1 MSQMLNKVEWVRPTH
16 QARSQ
21 ETLERILDA
30 AEEVVSEKGFD
41 NATVSEIVSRAKSS
55 VGSMYARFADKDS
68 LLVTLHQRFC
78 EQALA
83 TTEAALDASRWEG
96 ASIAEI
102 FSAAIPFVVHVYQL
116 KRGLIR
122 AFIVRASTDQQFAD
136 KGGHL
141 GREISKRL
149 IALLMARRDE
159 IKHPDPA
166 LAVDFGL
173 RMTFDTL
180 DQATLYGDVQR
191 TTVKFSPEQLA
202 EELTRAFLSYLGVE
216 TMPTWD
222 GSP

>member
-1 MSQMLNKVEWVRPTH
+1 VAQTLNKVEWVRSTH

-21 ETLERILDA
+21 ETVERILEA
-30 AEEVVSEKGFD
+30 AEEIIAEKGFD
-41 NATVSEIVSRAKSS
+41 NATVSEIVARAKSS

-78 EQALA
+78 EQAIA
-83 TTEAALDASRWEG
+83 TTDAALDPVRWEG
-96 ASIAEI
+96 ASIGEI
-102 FSAAIPFVVHVYQL
+102 MSVAIPFVVHVYQL

-122 AFIVRASTDQQFAD
+122 AFIVRGSTDRQFVERA
-136 KGGHL
+136 GEL
-141 GREISKRL
+141 GRVISERL
-149 IALLMARRDE
+149 ISLLLARREE

-173 RMTFDTL
+173 RMVFDTQ

-191 TTVKFSPEQLA
+191 SATKVSSEQFS

-216 TMPTWD
+216 AMPTWD
-222 GSP
+222 DAP